1 MLRLEDVYV
10 SVRRITI
17 LRGVR
22 LEVPEGMVV
31 GLVGRNGAGKTTTL
45 RTVMGL
51 VTPLRGRIRFGGAD
65 LATVPAHGRAALGI
79 GYMPEDRRL
88 IPSLTVQENLLLPV
102 WVNGFSDERE
112 RLETVYTWMPGLRA
126 LAQRPAGQL
135 SGGQQKLVALGRALV
150 AGNRLLLLD
159 EPFEGLAPALADQI
173 GDALREAVRQGRSV
187 LLAESEHHRVEALAD
202 RVYEIERG
210 EVTPQHES
218 GGWES

>member
-10 SVRRITI
+10 AVRRITI
-17 LRGVR
+17 LRGVS
-22 LEVPEGMVV
+22 LEVPEGAVV

-45 RTVMGL
+45 RSVMGL
-51 VTPLRGRIRFGGAD
+51 MPVARGRIWHAGTD
-65 LATVPAHGRAALGI
+65 LTEVAPHRRAARGI

-88 IPSLTVQENLLLPV
+88 IPTLTVQENLLLPA
-102 WVNGFSDERE
+102 WVNGFPDAQE
-112 RLETVYTWMPGLRA
+112 RLETVYGWMPGLRA
-126 LAQRPAGQL
+126 LAARPAGQL

-150 AGNRLLLLD
+150 VGTRLLLLD

-210 EVTPQHES
+210 EVQQHQS
-218 GGWES
+218 RG

>member
-10 SVRRITI
+10 TVRRITI
-17 LRGVR
+17 LRGVS
-22 LEVPEGMVV
+22 LEVLEGAVV

-45 RTVMGL
+45 RSVMGL
-51 VTPLRGRIRFGGAD
+51 MPVARGQIWHAGTD
-65 LATVPAHGRAALGI
+65 LTVVAPHRRAARGI

-88 IPSLTVQENLLLPV
+88 IPTLTVQENLLLPA
-102 WVNGFSDERE
+102 WVNGFADAQE
-112 RLETVYTWMPGLRA
+112 RLETVYGWMPGLRA
-126 LAQRPAGQL
+126 LAARPAGQL

-150 AGNRLLLLD
+150 VGTRLLLLD

-210 EVTPQHES
+210 EVV
-218 GGWES
+218 

>member
-1 MLRLEDVYV
+1 VLRVEDVHV
-10 SVRRITI
+10 AVRGITI
-17 LRGVR
+17 LRGVS
-22 LEVPEGMVV
+22 LEVPGGTVV

-51 VTPLRGRIRFGGAD
+51 MPLTRGRLQYDGLD
-65 LATVPAHGRAALGI
+65 LAHVPAHQRAALGI

-102 WVNGFSDERE
+102 WVNDFSDDSA
-112 RLETVYTWMPGLRA
+112 RLEQVYGWMPGLVA

-150 AGNRLLLLD
+150 VGTRLVLLD

-173 GDALREAVRQGRSV
+173 SDALREAVRQGRAV
-187 LLAESEHHRVEALAD
+187 LVAESEHHRVEALAD
-202 RVYEIERG
+202 RVYVIERG
-210 EVTPQHES
+210 EIQQS
-218 GGWES
+218 GR

>member
-1 MLRLEDVYV
+1 MLRLEDVHV

-17 LRGVR
+17 LRGVS
-22 LEVPEGMVV
+22 LEVPEGAVV

-51 VTPLRGRIRFGGAD
+51 MPVARGRISHAGTD
-65 LATVPAHGRAALGI
+65 LTAVAPHRRAALGI

-88 IPSLTVQENLLLPV
+88 IPTLTVHENLLLPA
-102 WVNGFSDERE
+102 WVNGFPDAQE
-112 RLETVYTWMPGLRA
+112 RLETVYGWMPGLKA
-126 LAQRPAGQL
+126 LGPRPAGQL

-150 AGNRLLLLD
+150 VGTRLLLLD

-173 GDALREAVRQGRSV
+173 EDALREAVRQGRSV
-187 LLAESEHHRVEALAD
+187 LVAESEHHRVEALAD

-210 EVTPQHES
+210 EVV
-218 GGWES
+218 